1 VSTATWTGTDLRS
14 VYVGKYKGR
23 KVAVSEFREHLSE
36 SEYYP
41 RVVLTC
47 LVDIREL
54 KLLAEF
60 SHPNI
65 VKFVCPGCTPPLIML
80 SVASAFPK
88 MRLKSPACSLASCA
102 RMATSLITL

>member
-1 VSTATWTGTDLRS
+1 

-36 SEYYP
+36 SEYSP
-41 RVVLTC
+41 RDVLTR

-65 VKFVCPGCTPPLIML
+65 VKFVCPSCIPPLIVL

-88 MRLKSPACSLASCA
+88 THRKYPACSSASCA

>member
-1 VSTATWTGTDLRS
+1 MSTATWTGTDLRS

-36 SEYYP
+36 SEYYA